1 MTPAPGWPI
10 GTVARW
16 SGPAGP
22 ALRAECDSCKLM
34 GTLGQFSRQHCKE
47 KLMKAFACFLLL
59 LGLALSAAA
68 ADVTGNW
75 SGSFNMTGPGGESK
89 ESEALLV
96 LKQNG
101 SEITGSVGP
110 NENERHT
117 IAKGKIEGDKITLET
132 SGDNG
137 PVIKFVLVLE
147 GEHIKGDATAEHDG
161 QTLKAKLDL
170 TRGK

>member
-1 MTPAPGWPI
+1 M
-10 GTVARW
+10 R
-16 SGPAGP
+16 
-22 ALRAECDSCKLM
+22 
-34 GTLGQFSRQHCKE
+34 
-47 KLMKAFACFLLL
+47 AFACFLLL

-68 ADVTGNW
+68 ADITGTW
-75 SGSFNMTGPGGESK
+75 SGSFNMTRPDGESK

-132 SGDNG
+132 AEGEG
-137 PVIKFVLVLE
+137 PAIKFELVLE
-147 GEHIKGDATAEHDG
+147 GDHIKGDASASHEG
-161 QTLKAKLDL
+161 QTMKAKLDL
-170 TRGK
+170 TRVKS